1 MIVKLLNYGR
11 KKICR
16 PSILDIDT
24 TIKFSGHLA
33 EDFQGGEVEGY
44 SLARTLK

>member
-16 PSILDIDT
+16 PSILDIDI
-24 TIKFSGHLA
+24 TIKFSGHLTQG
-33 EDFQGGEVEGY
+33 FQRREVEGRP
-44 SLARTLK
+44 LLVP